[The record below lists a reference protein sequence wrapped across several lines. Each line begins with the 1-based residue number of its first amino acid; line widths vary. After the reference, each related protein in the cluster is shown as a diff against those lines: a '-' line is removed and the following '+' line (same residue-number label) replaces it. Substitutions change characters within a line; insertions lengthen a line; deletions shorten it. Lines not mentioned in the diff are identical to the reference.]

1 MLSAINDV
9 DIKDIIQKYRSK
21 AFQEIN
27 LSKPSRPKI
36 RRKDLTLDMI
46 LHSIRREWFSK
57 VSSDDVDYVYA
68 FRLLRFSMEW
78 FGRTIPY
85 ITSREAGYRLGLR
98 LVEHG
103 IVKDLDDM
111 VNVFISKRI
120 GLLDLIKESVNYMR
134 VHIYECITCSGIP
147 NIGMCVC
154 DFEAGALSG
163 LLEKLIGRN
172 IVRER
177 YCWGRGYS
185 FCGFDIYFI

>member
-1 MLSAINDV
+1 MLDPAENSIKEA
-9 DIKDIIQKYRSK
+9 IKDYRAK
-21 AFQEIN
+21 AFREIS
-27 LSKPSRPKI
+27 LGKPPRPKI
-36 RRKDLTLDMI
+36 KGRNLTLNLI
-46 LHSIRREWFSK
+46 LHSIKRDWFNK
-57 VSSDDVDYVYA
+57 IDNGDTDYVYA
-68 FRLLRFSMEW
+68 FRLLRFSMDW

-98 LVEHG
+98 LVECG
-103 IVKDLDDM
+103 IVRDLDDM
-111 VNVFISKRI
+111 VKVFINRKI

-154 DFEAGALSG
+154 DFEAGILSG